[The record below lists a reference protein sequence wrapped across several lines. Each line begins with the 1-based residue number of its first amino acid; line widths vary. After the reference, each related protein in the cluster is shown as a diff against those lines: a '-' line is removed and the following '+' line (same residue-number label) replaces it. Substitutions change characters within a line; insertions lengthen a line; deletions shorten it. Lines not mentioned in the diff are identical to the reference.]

1 MAESKSDPPKDV
13 HASRL
18 KYLGTLVA
26 ALAALVTALGAYFK
40 PQDHSVNKASYE
52 ELSKVIKDLSDE
64 SDRNH
69 DDIVALR
76 GYLEGQLARNAA
88 PMPVTPALT
97 DAGSTATARPLD
109 AGAPIAYV
117 QLPEPRAPLPTTHAN
132 ARPPAP
138 PNFDSIV
145 KQSQGKK

>member
-1 MAESKSDPPKDV
+1 MAESKSDPPKDI

-26 ALAALVTALGAYFK
+26 AVAALVTALGAYFK

-64 SDRNH
+64 SDKNH

-76 GYLEGQLARNAA
+76 GYVEGAVTRNSG
-88 PMPVTPALT
+88 PLPIVVQ
-97 DAGSTATARPLD
+97 DAGSASASRD
-109 AGAPIAYV
+109 AGAQTAFV
-117 QLPEPRAPLPTTHAN
+117 QLPPPRPVPSIRTGQ
-132 ARPPAP
+132 RPPTPA
-138 PNFDSIV
+138 NFDSLV
-145 KQSQGKK
+145 QQSKK

>member
-26 ALAALVTALGAYFK
+26 AVAALVTAVGAYLK

-52 ELSKVIKDLSDE
+52 ELSKVIKELSDE
-64 SDRNH
+64 SEKNH

-76 GYLEGQLARNAA
+76 GYVEGAVSRNSG
-88 PMPVTPALT
+88 PLPVTVQ
-97 DAGSTATARPLD
+97 DAGSASLSRD
-109 AGAPIAYV
+109 AGTAFAYV
-117 QLPEPRAPLPTTHAN
+117 QLPPPSPLPSVRSGQ
-132 ARPPAP
+132 RPPAP
-138 PNFDSIV
+138 PNFDSLV
-145 KQSQGKK
+145 QQSKK